1 MTIAACSPFSPT
13 YAGKPWDDNGWRP
26 REAINRA
33 LVTAATVPCM
43 RLSDSEVAIA
53 AAEAGAAV
61 VRARFGT
68 ALTRLEKSAM
78 DFATDAD
85 VEAENAILS
94 VLRAGRPTDAYHGE
108 ELGSSGDE
116 SSDRAWLIDPLCGT
130 LNFVAQTPLVA
141 VNVAVREHGA
151 VAVAAS
157 ADPLAD
163 EVFWTDGKAAYSRR
177 AGRDRALRPSAATRL
192 VEVNVD
198 PPYPNGERLRTVSVL
213 ADPAFARA
221 FRPRVVSTTL
231 ALAWVAAGRRAAYL
245 SDGHLRDNVHF
256 ASGVALCQAAGCVVS
271 GLFGQPLH
279 SGMQGL
285 IAAADAE
292 THATLTTIIMG
303 LTEAGLPTMG
313 S

>member
-1 MTIAACSPFSPT
+1 
-13 YAGKPWDDNGWRP
+13 
-26 REAINRA
+26 
-33 LVTAATVPCM
+33 M

-68 ALTRLEKSAM
+68 PLTRLEKSAM

-85 VEAENAILS
+85 IEAENAILD
-94 VLRAGRPTDAYHGE
+94 VLRAVRPTDAYHGE
-108 ELGSSGDE
+108 ESGSSGDE
-116 SSDRAWLIDPLCGT
+116 SSDRIWLIGPLCGT
-130 LNFVAQTPLVA
+130 LNFAAQTPLMA
-141 VNVAVREHGA
+141 VNVALREHGE

-157 ADPLAD
+157 ADPLAG
-163 EVFWTDGKAAYSRR
+163 EAFWTDGKAAYSRCD
-177 AGRDRALRPSAATRL
+177 GYDHALRPSAVTRL

-198 PPYPNGERLRTVSVL
+198 PPYPNGESLRTVSVL
-213 ADPAFARA
+213 ADPVFARA

-231 ALAWVAAGRRAAYL
+231 ALAWVAAGRRAGYVT
-245 SDGHLRDNVHF
+245 DGHLRDNVHF
-256 ASGVALCQAAGCVVS
+256 ASGVALCQASGCVVS
-271 GLFGQPLH
+271 GLLGQPLH

-292 THATLTTIIMG
+292 THAALTTIVTG
-303 LTEAGLPTMG
+303 LTEAESPTTG